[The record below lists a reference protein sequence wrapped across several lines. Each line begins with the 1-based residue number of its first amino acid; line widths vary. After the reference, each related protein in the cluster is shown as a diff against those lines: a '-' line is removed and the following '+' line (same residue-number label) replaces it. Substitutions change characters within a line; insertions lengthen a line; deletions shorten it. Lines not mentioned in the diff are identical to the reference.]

1 MVISLGGQEYT
12 KGIGNLTLTADNNQ
26 PDSQSKGDAC
36 ELYTSFQYSQQML
49 IEVDEVIGL
58 VHQRTI
64 TPSEDSGEVLEFS
77 QPW

>member
-36 ELYTSFQYSQQML
+36 ELNTPCEYSKQIL
-49 IEVDEVIGL
+49 IEV
-58 VHQRTI
+58 
-64 TPSEDSGEVLEFS
+64 
-77 QPW
+77 